1 VITLLEDA
9 NLSQGGDWE
18 LKRLDK
24 ATEIQK
30 SYAKFQKL
38 KRNAREGSKKKIS
51 LLSGI
56 ISFKI

>member
-24 ATEIQK
+24 ATEIRK

-38 KRNAREGSKKKIS
+38 KRNAEKVRIRKSPRI
-51 LLSGI
+51 LA
-56 ISFKI
+56 